1 MDNGELRMENLD
13 LSIENIKKLND
24 KCQNQDKHLYEF
36 LKDEFPELS
45 TEDRLKYLATILND
59 FFEDY
64 EFNEKADRH
73 KEDGYLIVK
82 FYPKGKEKN

>member
-1 MDNGELRMENLD
+1 MLD
-13 LSIENIKKLND
+13 LSEKNIRKLNE

-45 TEDRLKYLATILND
+45 TEDRLKYLATILNY

-64 EFNEKADRH
+64 AFDEKAKRH
-73 KEDGYLIVK
+73 KEDGYSIVK
-82 FYPKGKEKN
+82 FWPKKKA

>member
-1 MDNGELRMENLD
+1 MENLD